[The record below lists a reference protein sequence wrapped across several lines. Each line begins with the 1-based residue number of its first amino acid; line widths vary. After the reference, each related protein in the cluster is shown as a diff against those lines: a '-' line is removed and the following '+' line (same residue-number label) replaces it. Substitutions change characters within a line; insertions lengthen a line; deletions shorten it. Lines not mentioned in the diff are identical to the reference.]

1 MWVAGGGSLGLN
13 TCSSEWQNKV
23 CWFGLAAANRE
34 TCGISSATVGFAGET
49 SSCKKFHSV
58 LCLPSTPP
66 SAVARFSADTFLPLG
81 IHLRQFV
88 FPLFTA
94 SAFLSLL
101 ICSLPF
107 PLPLFFIPPP
117 PAATVLQSV
126 CASLRHVWGG
136 AQWET
141 EWHCRLP
148 RLAITRLSFYLCI
161 WGIGSLLPLG
171 ARGNNEVPTESHSST
186 AKQRVQK
193 PSEDCGTRKTR
204 PEKLVPLGARG
215 SGGEI
220 TLDP

>member
-1 MWVAGGGSLGLN
+1 MIISMLHTFTFSSPWSKNRTWNYSLSCHFLLDHPGLGCIYLGCMWVAGGGSLGLN

-126 CASLRHVWGG
+126 CASLRHVWGVSSARRSTVG
-136 AQWET
+136 NWMA
-141 EWHCRLP
+141 LP
-148 RLAITRLSFYLCI
+148 PPSSRY
-161 WGIGSLLPLG
+161 
-171 ARGNNEVPTESHSST
+171 HSSLFLSVHLRNREPF
-186 AKQRVQK
+186 APRR
-193 PSEDCGTRKTR
+193 PRK
-204 PEKLVPLGARG
+204 
-215 SGGEI
+215 
-220 TLDP
+220 

>member
-126 CASLRHVWGG
+126 CASLRDVWGVSSARRSTVG
-136 AQWET
+136 NWMA
-141 EWHCRLP
+141 LP
-148 RLAITRLSFYLCI
+148 PPSSRY
-161 WGIGSLLPLG
+161 
-171 ARGNNEVPTESHSST
+171 HSSLFLSVHLRNREPF
-186 AKQRVQK
+186 APRRL
-193 PSEDCGTRKTR
+193 RK
-204 PEKLVPLGARG
+204 
-215 SGGEI
+215 
-220 TLDP
+220 